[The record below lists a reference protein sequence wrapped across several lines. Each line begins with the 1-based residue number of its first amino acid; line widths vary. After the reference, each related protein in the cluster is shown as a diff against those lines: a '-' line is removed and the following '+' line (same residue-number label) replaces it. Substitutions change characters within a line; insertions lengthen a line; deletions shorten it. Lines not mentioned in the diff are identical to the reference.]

1 MVVKLTIFDK
11 PNVVFYFDSENI
23 FSQNN
28 QTRSNECRDQIS
40 KLDIDEKRSFIS
52 MYVQNENL
60 TDEFVTDNM
69 KIGYDICLLKH
80 IISILGDTF
89 LKRVLFEVWQYFTDT
104 VRSNVKLAVEKNLHE
119 IKRSSPSIDDVF
131 EYFHRCSITETYEPI
146 SVELAKKSFNLA
158 ILTDTEIDFENK
170 IETSIYRQWL
180 LCVQLPK
187 LIKSLPSI
195 SPSGL
200 FGKKFASLA
209 IGVAKQQADL
219 LSRRKPKSR
228 AGVQTVFQQLEIHL
242 KNPNSI
248 IWSSSAQLEERKPTE
263 SKYEPIENIEDKKP
277 VINHNINENL
287 IVNIIKEIKD
297 ENAKIEQ
304 PDLLLMSRDAAARS
318 ELQNGSLALHVIS
331 CDPNNYDKL
340 QMKYLM
346 NCLLVFQQSLTNMPP
361 AYMARLVFDPRHR
374 CLCLIKTAT
383 DSVAGAICFRSFANR
398 GFSEIVFC
406 AVTSNEQVKGY
417 GTFLMN
423 HLKDYHIKKGIN
435 HFLTFAD
442 ENAVGYFSK
451 QGFIKEIGLDKSVY
465 HNYIKEY
472 VGATIMHC
480 KLHPNV
486 QYTTWSNS
494 IRLQRELL
502 KRLKAKQD
510 EDEKKIHSGLT
521 TPVNSIHQIPGMEDF
536 L

>member
-1 MVVKLTIFDK
+1 
-11 PNVVFYFDSENI
+11 
-23 FSQNN
+23 
-28 QTRSNECRDQIS
+28 
-40 KLDIDEKRSFIS
+40 
-52 MYVQNENL
+52 
-60 TDEFVTDNM
+60 M

-104 VRSNVKLAVEKNLHE
+104 GKFLLKNFPKFVQKCQSTFLVRSNAKLTVEKSLHE

-277 VINHNINENL
+277 ILNHNVNENL
-287 IVNIIKEIKD
+287 IVNIIK
-297 ENAKIEQ
+297 
-304 PDLLLMSRDAAARS
+304 
-318 ELQNGSLALHVIS
+318 
-331 CDPNNYDKL
+331 
-340 QMKYLM
+340 
-346 NCLLVFQQSLTNMPP
+346 
-361 AYMARLVFDPRHR
+361 
-374 CLCLIKTAT
+374 
-383 DSVAGAICFRSFANR
+383 
-398 GFSEIVFC
+398 
-406 AVTSNEQVKGY
+406 
-417 GTFLMN
+417 GTL
-423 HLKDYHIKKGIN
+423 
-435 HFLTFAD
+435 
-442 ENAVGYFSK
+442 
-451 QGFIKEIGLDKSVY
+451 
-465 HNYIKEY
+465 
-472 VGATIMHC
+472 
-480 KLHPNV
+480 
-486 QYTTWSNS
+486 
-494 IRLQRELL
+494 
-502 KRLKAKQD
+502 
-510 EDEKKIHSGLT
+510 
-521 TPVNSIHQIPGMEDF
+521 
-536 L
+536 